1 MMINVQLTSLAGGT
15 SVFYVALASTV
26 DASAV
31 DGAWDRAADD
41 ETSSG
46 GGR

>member
-1 MMINVQLTSLAGGT
+1 MMINVQLTSLAGGA
-15 SVFYVALASTV
+15 SVFHVALASTV
-26 DASAV
+26 NASAV
-31 DGAWDRAADD
+31 HRAWDRAADD